1 MSGYSFDANIL
12 IDALW
17 DHPPAHE
24 EIRRAGARGA
34 RMWISRMA
42 WVEVLSK
49 GDEGVLREALRFLSR
64 FSIDDID
71 EETALRAASLRRERP
86 RLKSPDAIILA
97 SAQVRGRVLITR
109 NTRDFPAEMPGI
121 RVPYRLERDFT

>member
-1 MSGYSFDANIL
+1 MSGYCFDANIL

-17 DHPPAHE
+17 DHPPACE

-34 RMWISRMA
+34 RLWISRVA
-42 WVEVLSK
+42 WIEVLSK
-49 GDEGVLREALRFLSR
+49 GSDAMLRDALRFLGR
-64 FSIDDID
+64 FSLDEID

-86 RLKSPDAIILA
+86 RLKLPDALILA

-109 NTRDFPAEMPGI
+109 NTRDFPAQMPGI
-121 RVPYRLERDFT
+121 RVPYRLERDFS